1 MKNPSGSFM
10 LIGRN
15 GVSPEDLAAHRGVM
29 SEAIVIVVIV
39 SATTLAVVGF
49 GVGIYNRLIRSQV
62 QTREAWS
69 GIDVQL
75 RRRTSLAPNLVE
87 SVRGY
92 AVHERSVFDETHDGA
107 EPPVRSRRELPRAPR
122 VEQFSGPERSADRH
136 RREDRVRAAVL

>member
-1 MKNPSGSFM
+1 
-10 LIGRN
+10 
-15 GVSPEDLAAHRGVM
+15 M

-92 AVHERSVFDETHDGA
+92 AVHERSVFDEVTRTTPNSA
-107 EPPVRSRRELPRAPR
+107 RRAISRT
-122 VEQFSGPERSADRH
+122 
-136 RREDRVRAAVL
+136 